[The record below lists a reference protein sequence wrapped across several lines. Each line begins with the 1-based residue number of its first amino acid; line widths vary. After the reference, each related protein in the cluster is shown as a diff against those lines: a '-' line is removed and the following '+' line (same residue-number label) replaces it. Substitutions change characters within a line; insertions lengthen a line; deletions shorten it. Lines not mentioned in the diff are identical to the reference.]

1 MMQVMF
7 ITNCVITFLL
17 PEAKQYVTS
26 LIELLTAE
34 IKQDIFLA
42 ENYYT

>member
-1 MMQVMF
+1 MG
-7 ITNCVITFLL
+7 
-17 PEAKQYVTS
+17 KQYITS

-42 ENYYT
+42 ENYLYYI